1 MATKAYVLIETAVG
15 KTKEA
20 LESLR
25 QLNGVKAADGV
36 TGEYDIVVVIEGDSL
51 SDIGDLVT
59 GKIHMMNGI
68 QRTTTYVS
76 TTSS

>member
-1 MATKAYVLIETAVG
+1 MVTRAYVLIETAVG

-25 QLNGVKAADGV
+25 QMQGVKQADGV
-36 TGEYDIVVVIEGDSL
+36 TGEFDIVVVVEGENL
-51 SDIGDLVT
+51 SAIGELIT

-76 TTSS
+76 TTSG

>member
-1 MATKAYVLIETAVG
+1 VKAYVMIETAVG

-25 QLNGVKAADGV
+25 HMQGVKEADGV
-36 TGEYDIVVVIEGDSL
+36 TGECDIVVVIEGDSL
-51 SDIGDLVT
+51 ADIGDLVT
-59 GKIHMMNGI
+59 GKIHMMNGVSK
-68 QRTTTYVS
+68 TTTYVS

>member
-1 MATKAYVLIETAVG
+1 MKAYVMIETAVG

-25 QLNGVKAADGV
+25 HMQGVKEADGV
-36 TGEYDIVVVIEGDSL
+36 TGECDIVVVIEGDSL
-51 SDIGDLVT
+51 ADIGDLVT
-59 GKIHMMNGI
+59 GKIHMMNGVSK
-68 QRTTTYVS
+68 TTTYVS